1 MTWQLALANL
11 ATIPADTRRVCK
23 VCGSRFDPYQESRNV
38 YCCNECKETGMTAM
52 KRAAAAAKREK
63 KRKPIEQCGQSH
75 QHKEKRKRYWAD
87 FFGLKGDHRAST

>member
-1 MTWQLALANL
+1 
-11 ATIPADTRRVCK
+11 
-23 VCGSRFDPYQESRNV
+23 
-38 YCCNECKETGMTAM
+38 MTAM